1 MDAKIE
7 IKNRMKTQE
16 DEDQG
21 KDRGLLIKIKLA
33 ASWLDCGPGQNWGR
47 PRNENRIDIELTY
60 IRGGRG
66 LWLRVADID
75 LYNKFILQQHSE
87 FLFI

>member
-1 MDAKIE
+1 MFTNRYELCNNISEKEYLPTQTFNIVLVGVTLLLKIHWDGMDAKIE

-33 ASWLDCGPGQNWGR
+33 AS
-47 PRNENRIDIELTY
+47 
-60 IRGGRG
+60 
-66 LWLRVADID
+66 
-75 LYNKFILQQHSE
+75 
-87 FLFI
+87 